1 MADTKWMD
9 RMSLTPENIAFI
21 SRLSRLALTPEE
33 TTGMVNHLNQFFD
46 TVVAPMQEVDTT
58 GLLPM
63 AHPTEVL
70 QEVALRLRED
80 VASLREA
87 AAGFGLAMQSSSELI
102 ARSIST
108 LARMA
113 VNR

>member
-1 MADTKWMD
+1 MTDTKWMD

-21 SRLSRLALTPEE
+21 ARLSRLALTPDES
-33 TTGMVNHLNQFFD
+33 TGMVNHLNQFFD
-46 TVVAPMQEVDTT
+46 TIVAPMQEVDTT

-80 VASLREA
+80 VASEPDNRELNQRSA
-87 AAGFGLAMQSSSELI
+87 PAVENGLFLVPKVIE
-102 ARSIST
+102 
-108 LARMA
+108 
-113 VNR
+113 

>member
-1 MADTKWMD
+1 MTDTKWMD
-9 RMSLTPENIAFI
+9 RLSLPPENIAFI

-80 VASLREA
+80 VASEPDNRELNQRSA
-87 AAGFGLAMQSSSELI
+87 PAVENGLFLVPKVIE
-102 ARSIST
+102 
-108 LARMA
+108 
-113 VNR
+113 